1 MGSRSRGLLV
11 HAELL
16 LNTLGSGPTS
26 VVQAAQDGPRQHPA
40 TGSDAAGQGTLQP
53 EAAMWSVAI
62 AGHSAVSGKRDAA
75 ARHPPAW
82 DSYQAW
88 NPAAWGVM
96 LGVRGRLSRSDM
108 RCVPE
113 ASGIHCA

>member
-62 AGHSAVSGKRDAA
+62 AGHSAVSGKRAA
-75 ARHPPAW
+75 AGPTPSGVGLLPSLEPRSMECDARSPWPAK
-82 DSYQAW
+82 SK
-88 NPAAWGVM
+88 
-96 LGVRGRLSRSDM
+96 
-108 RCVPE
+108 
-113 ASGIHCA
+113 